1 MPNVIDY
8 AFASRYFTTDED
20 KDIHI
25 YPTLIPNWDHSP
37 RSKNSGFILKNSTP
51 GLFAKHIR
59 EVCENVKDKPEEE
72 RIVIVKSWNEWGEGN
87 YLEPDL
93 KYGRQFLE
101 TLKRTIDDFFNEERH
116 E

>member
-1 MPNVIDY
+1 MFRLPGIS
-8 AFASRYFTTDED
+8 ALS
-20 KDIHI
+20 
-25 YPTLIPNWDHSP
+25 W
-37 RSKNSGFILKNSTP
+37 ILSDGVLKS
-51 GLFAKHIR
+51 
-59 EVCENVKDKPEEE
+59 EVCENIKDKPEEE